1 MCQLSFAMFD
11 RERVVEEF
19 PDAKPDAISDAVSED
34 VMDAANSLQQKN
46 RKNAKDALQ
55 RDQKSKKDRE
65 EHFLFRNIHYHR
77 EILVSKA
84 LSAPESSAEET
95 HRKFGIDELPPLH
108 QAAAKAS
115 LKVIADLL
123 EKGMDVN
130 EKILFSMQDEEH
142 FEFRGASPLLIA
154 AWFGKSKVV
163 DFLLE
168 HGANINSVDSGNGGI
183 LEYAIYGPCQGRIVM
198 PLLSYGAD
206 PNIKNLWGSLPLHV
220 AARQGI
226 SLLIHPLV
234 EAGNDLNCRNSFG
247 ETALVRASKYGHEQ
261 AVQALLD
268 LGADTTIC
276 EDNRQWNPLHSA
288 SYNGSEAVVDMLLQ
302 EAPNLEAPDVDGY
315 TALHIAALMNHVG
328 AAKLLLASGADVTA
342 KNNNRET
349 PLHRA
354 SSAGG
359 FEIAKLLIE
368 NGADV
373 LASCVAGES
382 PLDRAAYRGH
392 DDIALLLL
400 DHGAAVNSLDQRL
413 YSSLHSATLNG
424 HDTTVRL
431 LLQHG
436 ANPCL
441 VNTWGGTALL
451 LAILFGHESIAKCL
465 LDFDTAVITISD
477 KDGYSPL
484 HFAAFSGS
492 DLLVKLLLDAGLDIE
507 ALPTTPPTDPNRI
520 YGTPLVLASRS
531 GKTTAAKELLD
542 HGANIDAICTRS
554 QESSLHMAV
563 KFDHASTV
571 KLLVERGA
579 SIECRDGNGRTP
591 LISGSIN
598 GSNSIENLLDVGADV
613 NAFDDYGSTALR
625 WACLQG
631 HETVVKRLLASG
643 AQNRK
648 DNGDWLPLRDAVN
661 GTSSEPI
668 VQLLLQHFPD
678 SVNERDVNGRTALH
692 SAAIKGHLPLVNLL
706 LENGADMEIENNL
719 GEIPLDYAVYSGSEP
734 IVQLL
739 LQQSPRTIK
748 ARAKNG
754 ETLLHGAVREGHLS
768 IMKLLLVTEP
778 TLLEAANNTGQ
789 TALFLAVS
797 MGRKEI
803 IEFLLQHGC
812 QLTLRNIDG
821 EAPWD
826 FVQAKFPTSEI
837 IDLLVTYGWD
847 MDERYHQGC
856 TMFHAAVID
865 RNEEGARSLISHG
878 CNIEIGDNDG
888 DTPLDNALMMGNAN
902 MQTLIRE
909 ALETRN

>member
-11 RERVVEEF
+11 RERVVEEL

-34 VMDAANSLQQKN
+34 VMEAANSLQQRN
-46 RKNAKDALQ
+46 SKNAKDALQ

-84 LSAPESSAEET
+84 LSAPDSSAEET

-108 QAAAKAS
+108 RAAAKAS

-123 EKGMDVN
+123 EEGTDVN
-130 EKILFSMQDEEH
+130 EKIPFSMQDEEH
-142 FEFRGASPLLIA
+142 YEFHGASPLLIA
-154 AWFGKSKVV
+154 AWFGKMKAI
-163 DFLLE
+163 DCLLE
-168 HGANINSVDSGNGGI
+168 HGANANSLDSDNAGI
-183 LEYAIYGPCQGRIVM
+183 LEYAIWGPCRGRIVM

-206 PNIKNLWGSLPLHV
+206 PNIRHQCGYLLLHV
-220 AARQGI
+220 AAQRGI

-234 EAGNDLNCRNSFG
+234 EAGNDLNGRNSFG
-247 ETALVRASKYGHEQ
+247 STALEMASRYGHEQ

-268 LGADTTIC
+268 LGADATIC

-288 SYNGSEAVVDMLLQ
+288 SYNGSEAVVNMLLQ

-342 KNNNRET
+342 KSNNRET

-354 SSAGG
+354 STAGG

-382 PLDRAAYRGH
+382 PLDKAAYGGH
-392 DDIALLLL
+392 DEIALLLL
-400 DHGAAVNSLDQRL
+400 DHGADVNSLDELL
-413 YSSLHSATLNG
+413 YSPLHSASLNG

-436 ANPCL
+436 ANPNL
-441 VNTWGGTALL
+441 VCTRGNTALH
-451 LAILFGHESIAKCL
+451 LAMEFGHESIAKYL
-465 LDFDTAVITISD
+465 LELDTTVINISD
-477 KDGYSPL
+477 EGGYSCL
-484 HFAAFSGS
+484 HYAAMFGS
-492 DLLVKLLLDAGLDIE
+492 DLLVKLLLDGGLDIE
-507 ALPTTPPTDPNRI
+507 ALPSPPPDPI
-520 YGTPLVLASRS
+520 LICGTPLVLASRN

-542 HGANIDAICTRS
+542 HGANIDALCHQT
-554 QESSLHMAV
+554 QESPLHMAV
-563 KFDHASTV
+563 KYDHASTV
-571 KLLVERGA
+571 KLLIERGA
-579 SIECRDGNGRTP
+579 SIECRDANGRTP

-598 GSNSIENLLDVGADV
+598 GSKSIEILLDVGADV
-613 NAFDDYGSTALR
+613 NAFDDYCSTALH
-625 WACLQG
+625 WACDRG

-648 DNGDWLPLRDAVN
+648 DNWDQLPLHGIANVI
-661 GTSSEPI
+661 SSEPI
-668 VQLLLQHFPD
+668 AQLLLQHFPD
-678 SVNERDVNGRTALH
+678 SVNAKDLNGNTALH
-692 SAAIKGHLPLVNLL
+692 CAAIKGHLPLVNLL
-706 LENGADMEIENNL
+706 LENGANMETENKL
-719 GEIPLDYAVYSGSEP
+719 GEIPLDDAVYSGSEP

-739 LQQSPRTIK
+739 LQQSPHTIK
-748 ARAKNG
+748 AQAKNG
-754 ETLLHGAVREGHLS
+754 TTLLHHAVREGHLA
-768 IMKLLLVTEP
+768 IMKLLLMTEP
-778 TLLEAANNTGQ
+778 TLLEAANNAGQ

-812 QLTLRNIDG
+812 QLTLRNTDG
-821 EAPWD
+821 GAPWD
-826 FVQAKFPTSEI
+826 FVQIKFPTSEI
-837 IDLLVTYGWD
+837 IDLLVTYSWD
-847 MDERYHQGC
+847 MDERYLKGR
-856 TMFHAAVID
+856 TMFHVAVID
-865 RNEEGARSLISHG
+865 GNEEGARSLISHG

-888 DTPLDNALMMGNAN
+888 DTPLDTALMKGKAN

-909 ALETRN
+909 ALETRK